1 MRLDVKIMP
10 VGSSSSA
17 FLLPVTPL
25 NDAHQTGFF
34 IFRRG
39 SLVAFAEIASLYER
53 DRHLPVRTLRQ
64 QILTAFRDGSFFDLL
79 GVPFQQET
87 TEDGTY
93 VPLRKRKPAL
103 HVSWV
108 NEVIEDVAALLFGEG
123 HFPEIETD
131 SKELSDAILELVAE
145 ADLSTVMSEAVF
157 RASVGSAVLFV
168 RFMGDPGKLRTFVS
182 VADSTFYTPEFLPT
196 DTSRLIRLTERY
208 KVKGS
213 SLREMGYSIPEDD
226 LSSDFWWKTAW
237 DTVMETG
244 YVPVKVETDED
255 GRVNDATERDPT
267 RTVQHDLGFV
277 PAIWIKLPGGDDPF
291 DGRCLFAR
299 AMDTV
304 IEADYQL
311 SQLGRG
317 LKYSQ
322 DPLKVISMD
331 GEVSSEFKKIVAGSD
346 MLVLPEGGE
355 AKLLE
360 TNGESARAVM
370 EFASLLRRYAIRSI
384 SGSPIDPERL
394 TVPQSGRAMEILNM
408 PLVQLAD
415 KMRSVFGS
423 VLLRIFGMVRQ
434 AAQKRPV
441 LVNGKTFPKDSGDI
455 RLRWPDWYPPTAMD
469 RLQDVQAVAGAT
481 QAKILSTE
489 SALRFL
495 SSRFDID
502 SVEDELKRL
511 EKETNDDARRQQQ
524 QQQPGNGQQ
533 QQEA

>member
-1 MRLDVKIMP
+1 M
-10 VGSSSSA
+10 
-17 FLLPVTPL
+17 
-25 NDAHQTGFF
+25 
-34 IFRRG
+34 
-39 SLVAFAEIASLYER
+39 AFAEIASLYKR
-53 DRHLPVRTLRQ
+53 DPHLPLRALRNT
-64 QILTAFRDGSFFDLL
+64 ILTAFRDGSFFDVLETA
-79 GVPFQQET
+79 FQQET
-87 TEDGTY
+87 DSNGSY
-93 VPLRKRKPAL
+93 IPLRRRRPAL

-108 NEVIEDVAALLFGEG
+108 NEVIEDVAALLFGQG
-123 HFPEIETD
+123 HFPEIE
-131 SKELSDAILELVAE
+131 SDNEALVEVLTALVDD
-145 ADLSTVMSEAVF
+145 ADLRSVMTEAVI

-182 VADSTFYTPEFLPT
+182 VADSTWYVPVFDPADP
-196 DTSRLIRLTERY
+196 SRLMSLTERY

-213 SLREMGYSIPEDD
+213 ALREMGYSISPDD

-244 YVPVKVETDED
+244 YVPVKVETDEY

-291 DGRCLFAR
+291 DGRCLFAQ

-322 DPLKVISMD
+322 DPLKVIAMGGD
-331 GEVSSEFKKIVAGSD
+331 VPDDLKKIVAGSD
-346 MLVLPEGGE
+346 MLVLPEGSE

-370 EFASLLRRYAIRSI
+370 EFVSLLRRYAIRSI

-489 SALRFL
+489 SALKFL

>member
-1 MRLDVKIMP
+1 M
-10 VGSSSSA
+10 
-17 FLLPVTPL
+17 
-25 NDAHQTGFF
+25 
-34 IFRRG
+34 
-39 SLVAFAEIASLYER
+39 AFAEIASLYER
-53 DRHLPVRTLRQ
+53 DRHFPIRVLRQ
-64 QILTAFRDGSFFDLL
+64 TILTAFRDGSFFDLL

-87 TEDGTY
+87 TEDGSY
-93 VPLRKRKPAL
+93 VPLRKRKPTL

-108 NEVIEDVAALLFGEG
+108 NEVIEDVGSLLFGEG
-123 HFPEIETD
+123 HFPEID
-131 SKELSDAILELVAE
+131 SDSAAVADALVDLIKD
-145 ADLSTVMSEAVF
+145 ADLRTVMSEAVL

-168 RFMGDPGKLRTFVS
+168 RFMGEPGHLRPIVS
-182 VADSTFYTPEFLPT
+182 VADSTWYVPVFDPADP
-196 DTSRLIRLTERY
+196 SRLMSLTERY

-213 SLREMGYSIPEDD
+213 ALREMGYSISPDD

-244 YVPVKVETDED
+244 FVPAKVEADEN
-255 GRVNDATERDPT
+255 GTPNDATVPDPK

-277 PAIWIKLPGGDDPF
+277 PAIWIKLPGGDDPL
-291 DGRCLFAR
+291 DGRCLFAP

-370 EFASLLRRYAIRSI
+370 EFVGLLRRYAVRAI

-408 PLVQLAD
+408 PLIQLAD

-423 VLLRIFGMVRQ
+423 VLLRLFTMVRE
-434 AAQKRPV
+434 AAKKKPV
-441 LVNGKTFPKDSGDI
+441 VIKGKPFPKDGGDI
-455 RLRWPDWYPPTAMD
+455 RLRWPEWYPPTAMD
-469 RLQDVQAVAGAT
+469 RLQDVQAVADARQAT
-481 QAKILSTE
+481 VISQE

-495 SSRFDID
+495 SSRFDIE

-511 EKETNDDARRQQQ
+511 EKETEDNARRQQQ
-524 QQQPGNGQQ
+524 QQRQPGDGQQ
-533 QQEA
+533 QQQQTS

>member
-1 MRLDVKIMP
+1 M
-10 VGSSSSA
+10 
-17 FLLPVTPL
+17 
-25 NDAHQTGFF
+25 
-34 IFRRG
+34 
-39 SLVAFAEIASLYER
+39 AFAEIASLYER
-53 DRHLPVRTLRQ
+53 DRHLPLRSLRQ

-108 NEVIEDVAALLFGEG
+108 NEVIEDVGALIFGEG

-131 SKELSDAILELVAE
+131 SDDLTDAILEFVAE
-145 ADLSTVMSEAVF
+145 SDLSTVMSEAVY

-182 VADSTFYTPEFLPT
+182 VADSTFYTPDFSPT
-196 DTSRLIRLTERY
+196 DPSRLIRLTERY
-208 KVKGS
+208 KVKGAA
-213 SLREMGYSIPEDD
+213 LREMGYGIPEDD

-244 YVPVKVETDED
+244 FVPVKVETDAD
-255 GRVNDATERDPT
+255 GKVNDATSPDPR

-277 PAIWIKLPGGDDPF
+277 PALWIKLPGGDDPY

-322 DPLKVISMD
+322 DPLKVIALNGD
-331 GEVSSEFKKIVAGSD
+331 IPPNFKKIIAGSD

-370 EFASLLRRYAIRSI
+370 EYVALLRRYAVRAI

-423 VLLRIFGMVRQ
+423 VLLQLFGMVRD
-434 AAQKRPV
+434 ASAKRPV
-441 LVNGKTFPKDSGDI
+441 IAKGKPFPKDPADI

-481 QAKILSTE
+481 QAGILSTE

-495 SSRFDID
+495 SSRFDIN

-511 EKETNDDARRQQQ
+511 MKEKDDNARRAQ